1 MSELFLHSIA
11 EYSGLIVDCLTLAG
25 AREVVEVTQAPGGIA
40 QHIDGYFY
48 RCDGRLTVIDPA
60 PSDDFLHWQRLHPQ
74 VLCVAA
80 RSLDAVGL
88 QNDVDAWILDGDHNY
103 HTVFNELRIASNLAE
118 RDGRHF
124 LAFVH
129 DVGWPWG
136 RRDFYGEPDRIPA
149 DARHAYGRNL
159 ADVPDDLCL
168 WGGAQAAYA
177 MQEGGPRNGVL
188 SAVEDFL
195 RDAADMDRHLAYAH
209 VPAIFGLGV
218 IYDKAAP
225 YAAAMAQRLQPWDRN
240 PLLARMED
248 NRLRQIGAD
257 PHLSDVA

>member
-1 MSELFLHSIA
+1 MSEAFLHSVA
-11 EYSGLIVDCLTLAG
+11 EYASLIVDCLAMAR

-40 QHIDGYFY
+40 RQIVPYLEQY
-48 RCDGRLTVIDPA
+48 DGRLTVIDPA
-60 PSDDFLHWQRLHPQ
+60 PDAEFLHWQMLQPQ
-74 VLCVAA
+74 VISVAA
-80 RSLDAVGL
+80 HSLDAVGL

-103 HTVFNELRIASNLAE
+103 HTVSNELRMVSSLAD
-118 RDGRHF
+118 RDGRPV

-136 RRDFYGEPDRIPA
+136 RRDFYGQPDRIPSH
-149 DARHAYGRNL
+149 ARHAAGRHL
-159 ADVPDDLCL
+159 PAVPDELCL
-168 WGGAQAAYA
+168 WGGDQAAYA
-177 MQEGGPRNGVL
+177 VQEGGPRNGVL

-195 RDAADMDRHLAYAH
+195 RDSREMDLSLAYAH

-225 YAAAMAQRLQPWDRN
+225 YAAALAQRLAPWDRN

-257 PHLSDVA
+257 PRWSDVA